1 MSSTHQVE
9 LDFKYLKN
17 KTILSKFLGAESE
30 NRITL
35 NDKLENLLKK
45 INNLKKNIC
54 VVPENSE
61 LLRLLITGEDH
72 RFKFHSGVD
81 VIALMRASWKTFILN
96 QREGGSTIAMQLV
109 RVLTGKYDKNID
121 RKLEEMF
128 LAYQLTKHISKQEIL
143 SLYLSVAYF
152 GWNMH
157 GISQACKALKL
168 NLNNLTLEQS
178 ASLIARLKYPEP
190 KNISEQRDIQI
201 KNRTKHILKRYKTLK
216 IKDRYD
222 SF

>member
-1 MSSTHQVE
+1 MII
-9 LDFKYLKN
+9 KM
-17 KTILSKFLGAESE
+17 
-30 NRITL
+30 NRYVTL
-35 NDKLENLLKK
+35 NIKWQLLFEEVNKSK
-45 INNLKKNIC
+45 QNMC
-54 VVPENSE
+54 VIPRNSE
-61 LLRLLITGEDH
+61 LLRLLIAGEDH

-81 VIALMRASWKTFILN
+81 VIALIRASWKTLILK

-109 RVLTGKYDKNID
+109 RVLTGKNDKTID

-128 LAYQLTKHISKQEIL
+128 LAYKLTKYVSKQEIL

-157 GISQACKALKL
+157 GISQACKVLKL
-168 NLNNLTLEQS
+168 NLHNLTLEES

-190 KNISEQRDIQI
+190 KNFLEQRNNQI
-201 KNRTKHILKRYKTLK
+201 KNRTKYILKRYNTLK
-216 IKDRYD
+216 IKDRYA

>member
-1 MSSTHQVE
+1 M
-9 LDFKYLKN
+9 
-17 KTILSKFLGAESE
+17 
-30 NRITL
+30 NRYVTL
-35 NDKLENLLKK
+35 NIKWQLLFEEVNKSK
-45 INNLKKNIC
+45 QNMC
-54 VVPENSE
+54 VIPRNSE
-61 LLRLLITGEDH
+61 LLRLLIAGEDH

-81 VIALMRASWKTFILN
+81 VIALIRASWKTLILK

-109 RVLTGKYDKNID
+109 RVLTGKNDKTID

-128 LAYQLTKHISKQEIL
+128 LAYKLTKYVSKQEIL

-157 GISQACKALKL
+157 GISQACKVLKL
-168 NLNNLTLEQS
+168 NLHNLTLEES

-190 KNISEQRDIQI
+190 KNFLEQRNNQI
-201 KNRTKHILKRYKTLK
+201 KNRTKYILKRYNTLK
-216 IKDRYD
+216 IKDRYA

>member
-1 MSSTHQVE
+1 MLQYINIQE
-9 LDFKYLKN
+9 KN
-17 KTILSKFLGAESE
+17 KL
-30 NRITL
+30 
-35 NDKLENLLKK
+35 
-45 INNLKKNIC
+45 NNLNIKWQNLFDEINKSKQSMC
-54 VVPENSE
+54 VIPDNSE
-61 LLRLLITGEDH
+61 LFRLLIAGEDH

-109 RVLTGKYDKNID
+109 RVLTGKYDKTLD
-121 RKLEEMF
+121 RKLDEMF
-128 LAYQLTKHISKQEIL
+128 LAYKLTKHISRQEIL

-157 GISQACKALKL
+157 GIKQACKSLKF
-168 NLNNLTLEQS
+168 NLYNLTLEES

-190 KNISEQRDIQI
+190 KNALEQRNIQI
-201 KNRTKHILKRYKTLK
+201 KNRTKYILKRYNTLN

>member
-1 MSSTHQVE
+1 MLQKINIQDE
-9 LDFKYLKN
+9 N
-17 KTILSKFLGAESE
+17 KL
-30 NRITL
+30 
-35 NDKLENLLKK
+35 NLLNIKWQVLFEE
-45 INNLKKNIC
+45 INKSKQNIC
-54 VVPENSE
+54 VIPKNSE
-61 LLRLLITGEDH
+61 LLRLLIAGEDH

-81 VIALMRASWKTFILN
+81 VIALIRASWKTLILK

-109 RVLTGKYDKNID
+109 RVLTGKYDKTID

-128 LAYQLTKHISKQEIL
+128 LAYKLTKYVSKQEIL

-157 GISQACKALKL
+157 GISQACKVLKF
-168 NLNNLTLEQS
+168 NLNNLTLEES

-190 KNISEQRDIQI
+190 KNISEQRNSQI
-201 KNRTKHILKRYKTLK
+201 KNRTKYILKRYNTLK
-216 IKDRYD
+216 IKDKYA

>member
-1 MSSTHQVE
+1 MLQKINI
-9 LDFKYLKN
+9 KYEN
-17 KTILSKFLGAESE
+17 KV
-30 NRITL
+30 
-35 NDKLENLLKK
+35 NLLNIKWQALFEE
-45 INNLKKNIC
+45 INKSKQNMC
-54 VVPENSE
+54 VIPRNSE
-61 LLRLLITGEDH
+61 LLRLLIAGEDH

-81 VIALMRASWKTFILN
+81 VIALIRASWKTLILK

-109 RVLTGKYDKNID
+109 RVLTGKNDKTID

-128 LAYQLTKHISKQEIL
+128 LAYKLTKYVSKQEIL

-157 GISQACKALKL
+157 GISQACKVLKL
-168 NLNNLTLEQS
+168 NLHNLTLEES

-190 KNISEQRDIQI
+190 KNFLEQRNNQI
-201 KNRTKHILKRYKTLK
+201 KNRTKYILKRYNTLK
-216 IKDRYD
+216 IKDRYA